1 MYAWKIT
8 SALINYVKEKLPSW
22 EIPQRGNFFYAQPI
36 LIRNCRQ
43 KCGESNLIQLQ
54 RVTLLVYVL
63 QYLSHCTARLQLHA
77 VSPNHE
83 LTFPFKSIKISMHV
97 PHLKQGTYT
106 ARTVCPHE
114 SWWRGVSTANQKI
127 EQLKPRYDRQTNR
140 NCKWQRKRRST
151 QFLYCMTQKGGD
163 NNMNQHLSTDNK
175 EKEIQKDRINL
186 PE

>member
-22 EIPQRGNFFYAQPI
+22 EIPQRDNFFYAQPI

-63 QYLSHCTARLQLHA
+63 QYLSHCTARLQLRA

-83 LTFPFKSIKISMHV
+83 LTFPFKSIKIRMHV

-127 EQLKPRYDRQTNR
+127 EQLKPRYDRQTMKQTEIANDNGR
-140 NCKWQRKRRST
+140 EEVLNFYIAWHKKEEITIWINIYLQITKRKKSRRT
-151 QFLYCMTQKGGD
+151 
-163 NNMNQHLSTDNK
+163 
-175 EKEIQKDRINL
+175 E
-186 PE
+186 